1 MGNSSF
7 QSTNNHQYT
16 DCINLDISNGIET
29 CTCRLCGKPLWKKEK
44 GKYSFISKLS
54 DLYEKN
60 GEENVLCGTLR
71 CDIAFPESWVRIK
84 FVHEIARE
92 LETPICKYCMLRV
105 LNKIKKNIKKSL
117 K

>member
-1 MGNSSF
+1 MDNGLY
-7 QSTNNHQYT
+7 QSMNKHQDT
-16 DCINLDISNGIET
+16 ECVNLDIPSEIET
-29 CTCRLCGKPLWKKEK
+29 CTCRLCGKPLWEKED
-44 GKYSFISKLS
+44 GKYNFISRLS

-60 GEENVLCGTLR
+60 GEENVLCGTLK

-92 LETPICKYCMLRV
+92 SETPICKYCMLRV